1 MEKKTTESGMHDI
14 ARELRKEQAAVKR
27 KKFLKNKM
35 AVVGL
40 IITMI
45 AILVGIF
52 APLIANHDPL
62 NMDPI
67 NRLKGPS
74 SEFWFGTDKLGRD
87 LFSRVIYA
95 TRYAMLIGVAVTLIT
110 AILGLI
116 IGLYA
121 SYYKVLDSILMRI
134 CDGLKAIPTT
144 LLALALMAALGAS
157 LKNVFISLVVVYTPS
172 VARIARSQAL
182 LIKEQTYIE
191 AMKALGG
198 KPSRIIWRHI
208 APNILSPV
216 IVQASFIFAATI
228 VTEAALSFLGAG
240 VPVPQPS
247 WGNILYDG
255 KEVIFNAPWMIC
267 FPGIIMA
274 VTVWG
279 INMFGDGLRDYL
291 DPLTNN

>member
-35 AVVGL
+35 AVVGR

>member
-1 MEKKTTESGMHDI
+1 MKKKTTESGMHDI

>member
-1 MEKKTTESGMHDI
+1 MGKNEASMNNI

-40 IITMI
+40 IITII
-45 AILVGIF
+45 AILIGIL

-62 NMDPI
+62 EMDPI
-67 NRLKGPS
+67 NRLKGPTG
-74 SEFWFGTDKLGRD
+74 EFFFGTDKLGRD
-87 LFSRVIYA
+87 LFSRVVYG
-95 TRYAMLIGVAVTLIT
+95 TRYAMLIGVSVAAIT
-110 AILGLI
+110 AVLGLI

-157 LKNVFISLVVVYTPS
+157 LKNVFISLVIVYTPS
-172 VARIARSQAL
+172 IARLARSQAL

-191 AMKALGG
+191 AMKALGA

-216 IVQASFIFAATI
+216 IVQASFIFASTI

>member
-1 MEKKTTESGMHDI
+1 MGKNEASMNNI

-40 IITMI
+40 IITII
-45 AILVGIF
+45 AILIGIL

-62 NMDPI
+62 EMDPI

-74 SEFWFGTDKLGRD
+74 GEFFFGTDKLGRD
-87 LFSRVIYA
+87 LFSRVVYG
-95 TRYAMLIGVAVTLIT
+95 TRYAMLIGVSVTAIT
-110 AILGLI
+110 AVLGLI

-157 LKNVFISLVVVYTPS
+157 LKNVFISLVIVYTPS
-172 VARIARSQAL
+172 IARLARSQAL

-191 AMKALGG
+191 AMKALGA

-216 IVQASFIFAATI
+216 IVQASFIFASTI

>member
-1 MEKKTTESGMHDI
+1 MGKNETSMNNI

-40 IITMI
+40 IITII
-45 AILVGIF
+45 AILIGIL

-62 NMDPI
+62 EMDPI

-74 SEFWFGTDKLGRD
+74 GEFFFGTDKLGRD
-87 LFSRVIYA
+87 LFSRVVYG
-95 TRYAMLIGVAVTLIT
+95 TRYAMLIGVSVTAIT
-110 AILGLI
+110 AVLGLI

-157 LKNVFISLVVVYTPS
+157 LKNVFISLVIVYTPS
-172 VARIARSQAL
+172 IARLARSQAL

-191 AMKALGG
+191 AMKALGA

-216 IVQASFIFAATI
+216 IVQASFIFASTI

>member
-1 MEKKTTESGMHDI
+1 MGKNEASMNNI

-40 IITMI
+40 IITII
-45 AILVGIF
+45 AILIGIL

-62 NMDPI
+62 EMDPI

-74 SEFWFGTDKLGRD
+74 GEFFFGTDKLGRD
-87 LFSRVIYA
+87 LFSRVVYG
-95 TRYAMLIGVAVTLIT
+95 TRYAMLIGVSVTAIT
-110 AILGLI
+110 AVLGLI

-144 LLALALMAALGAS
+144 LLALMAALGAS
-157 LKNVFISLVVVYTPS
+157 LKNVFISLVIVYTPS
-172 VARIARSQAL
+172 IARLARSQAL

-191 AMKALGG
+191 AMKALGA

-216 IVQASFIFAATI
+216 IVQASFIFASTI

>member
-1 MEKKTTESGMHDI
+1 MGKNEASMNNI

-40 IITMI
+40 IITII
-45 AILVGIF
+45 AILIGIL

-62 NMDPI
+62 EMDPI
-67 NRLKGPS
+67 NRLKGPTG
-74 SEFWFGTDKLGRD
+74 EFFFGTDKLGRD
-87 LFSRVIYA
+87 LFSRVVYG
-95 TRYAMLIGVAVTLIT
+95 TRYAMLIGVSVTAIT
-110 AILGLI
+110 AVLGLI

-144 LLALALMAALGAS
+144 LLALALMAALGVS
-157 LKNVFISLVVVYTPS
+157 LKNVFISLVIVYTPS
-172 VARIARSQAL
+172 IARLARSQAL

-191 AMKALGG
+191 AMKALGA

-216 IVQASFIFAATI
+216 IVQASFIFASTI

>member
-1 MEKKTTESGMHDI
+1 MGKNEASMNNI

-40 IITMI
+40 IITII
-45 AILVGIF
+45 AILIGIL

-62 NMDPI
+62 EMDPI
-67 NRLKGPS
+67 NRLKGPTG
-74 SEFWFGTDKLGRD
+74 EFFFGTDKLGRD
-87 LFSRVIYA
+87 LFSRVVYG
-95 TRYAMLIGVAVTLIT
+95 TRYAMLIGVSVTAIT
-110 AILGLI
+110 AVLGLI

-157 LKNVFISLVVVYTPS
+157 LKNVFISLVIVYTPS
-172 VARIARSQAL
+172 IARLARSQAL

-191 AMKALGG
+191 AMKALGA

-216 IVQASFIFAATI
+216 IVQASFIFASTI

>member
-291 DPLTNN
+291 DPLTIN